1 MFEAHVLGLLRKY
14 LGEYVRNIPD
24 EALKISVWQGDV
36 VLRDL
41 QLKEEALNRLRLPI
55 AVKAGFIGS
64 VNLKVPWSRLGVEP
78 VVLLLDRVF
87 ILAHP
92 SSAPASSSHQSAEE
106 EEEQRLEAKRRR
118 IEEAEVAMLEAR
130 ERQKAG
136 GDEQAG
142 SGASWISS
150 LIATIVGNIKIS
162 FTNVHIRYEDPGSLS
177 GRPFCTGVTLA
188 RLAAV
193 TTDENWV
200 ETFVTSGALD
210 SLYKAVHLERLAV
223 YHDSNSG
230 PWDPHTAWDAM
241 QGAQW
246 SEVFEAGIHEE
257 APPSAGATD
266 WAANR
271 QFLLHPVDGR
281 MRYER
286 RSKKERR
293 RDDVPFQTAALQLG
307 QVALTLSQTQ
317 YEDGMRFMEAAAL
330 YRRRV
335 DVAHLRPRLPV
346 RSHAALWW
354 RFAARALLQQHH
366 ALRPTMT
373 WKGIKDSCNMRRR
386 YVAAYTQALLD
397 AWASGGPVKP
407 GAAADSAE
415 MRSIEAH
422 VSVEVALL
430 WRMLAHSQAERSR
443 PKAQRQA
450 VQPKAKGW
458 FASWRGASVPAESR
472 GDEGAEEEGE
482 AGGLSAEE
490 WEKIEELVRA
500 GEEAQYEPGQAAAGA
515 VQMVVQVGMDCFRAR
530 LVDGGA
536 GVDVVCGSCHHLH
549 VALRLYP
556 LMLKADVSLR
566 LYDLAVPEGTLIES
580 VSREGKEAALT
591 ASFVQHPI
599 EEHLDW
605 MLIAALSPC
614 HVMLWRRSI
623 DRVLHFL
630 RAGQQATPA
639 VALETAAALQS
650 KLEDVGR
657 QAQQQLQQVLQRRTR
672 FSIDLDVDAPKVAIP
687 ADPSPHGE
695 PPTQLLLDF
704 GHFTL
709 KTDQDDP
716 SLEGSEAMAAAAL
729 YTRFK
734 ITATDISMSV
744 ADGAFDWRRYQQQQH
759 GGTDGEAGAGEG
771 GSGGLRLDLLQKCGL
786 SAVLHQMMVEHPSYP
801 TTRIAVWLPCLA
813 FHYSPARYRRLM
825 RALRA
830 LSPAP
835 PPAAEAD
842 AAEGGVA
849 GEGDGA
855 VAVRPWQ
862 QADQAGDVCLLQ
874 WTRIGSAA
882 EWVPYWAALV
892 GPTLYLLD
900 HPEATKPH
908 KQINLSS
915 AMGVLDVPPQ
925 HIAGYHHVIALAAR
939 GAQPAKVVLSGQ
951 AVVLRLKSEALK
963 AHWAA
968 RLTTALYH
976 ASAPAS
982 MDLLTNDAFSTEA
995 PEEAPGQMPPAS
1007 PERHLAP
1014 REPLSPSVRA
1024 APVVVEGE
1032 GMGAGSGGAQEKP
1045 FLYIMGALDDLRLA
1059 ISSVRRGA
1067 ASWDEEERII
1077 EIRAAGGKVEVQQRS
1092 ADVAVGVGVREVEVE
1107 DFFQGAGAL
1116 APTCRLMARSLLA
1129 PHAAPTAA
1137 AAAAPRKG
1145 GGHAGGEEQQK
1156 GQDGGEGV
1164 PVSGGSGGGES
1175 GGGGSGRHAGAD
1187 VAPGAEQV
1195 APDMS
1200 TRETLEGAAE
1210 TGDEGMK
1217 EEGTEG
1223 KESEESKQGKEEDED
1238 EEDEDEDGFAD
1249 AEAEFL
1255 LSPTSSGAS
1264 TPRHGAATLEGDGG
1278 GGYNGA
1284 AEFFDARDFALD
1296 DGDAANVPSFGRA
1309 GRLLPDMGWQH
1320 AEASK
1325 RRARQ
1330 GEGEEEEGGGGEEEE
1345 EEGDFVVVQ
1354 IGMYQPSSPSYT
1366 GVDTQSLSN

>member
-1 MFEAHVLGLLRKY
+1 
-14 LGEYVRNIPD
+14 
-24 EALKISVWQGDV
+24 
-36 VLRDL
+36 
-41 QLKEEALNRLRLPI
+41 
-55 AVKAGFIGS
+55 
-64 VNLKVPWSRLGVEP
+64 
-78 VVLLLDRVF
+78 
-87 ILAHP
+87 
-92 SSAPASSSHQSAEE
+92 
-106 EEEQRLEAKRRR
+106 
-118 IEEAEVAMLEAR
+118 
-130 ERQKAG
+130 
-136 GDEQAG
+136 
-142 SGASWISS
+142 
-150 LIATIVGNIKIS
+150 
-162 FTNVHIRYEDPGSLS
+162 
-177 GRPFCTGVTLA
+177 
-188 RLAAV
+188 
-193 TTDENWV
+193 
-200 ETFVTSGALD
+200 
-210 SLYKAVHLERLAV
+210 
-223 YHDSNSG
+223 
-230 PWDPHTAWDAM
+230 
-241 QGAQW
+241 
-246 SEVFEAGIHEE
+246 
-257 APPSAGATD
+257 
-266 WAANR
+266 
-271 QFLLHPVDGR
+271 
-281 MRYER
+281 
-286 RSKKERR
+286 
-293 RDDVPFQTAALQLG
+293 
-307 QVALTLSQTQ
+307 
-317 YEDGMRFMEAAAL
+317 
-330 YRRRV
+330 
-335 DVAHLRPRLPV
+335 
-346 RSHAALWW
+346 
-354 RFAARALLQQHH
+354 
-366 ALRPTMT
+366 
-373 WKGIKDSCNMRRR
+373 
-386 YVAAYTQALLD
+386 
-397 AWASGGPVKP
+397 
-407 GAAADSAE
+407 
-415 MRSIEAH
+415 
-422 VSVEVALL
+422 
-430 WRMLAHSQAERSR
+430 
-443 PKAQRQA
+443 
-450 VQPKAKGW
+450 
-458 FASWRGASVPAESR
+458 
-472 GDEGAEEEGE
+472 
-482 AGGLSAEE
+482 
-490 WEKIEELVRA
+490 
-500 GEEAQYEPGQAAAGA
+500 
-515 VQMVVQVGMDCFRAR
+515 
-530 LVDGGA
+530 
-536 GVDVVCGSCHHLH
+536 
-549 VALRLYP
+549 
-556 LMLKADVSLR
+556 
-566 LYDLAVPEGTLIES
+566 
-580 VSREGKEAALT
+580 
-591 ASFVQHPI
+591 
-599 EEHLDW
+599 
-605 MLIAALSPC
+605 
-614 HVMLWRRSI
+614 
-623 DRVLHFL
+623 
-630 RAGQQATPA
+630 
-639 VALETAAALQS
+639 
-650 KLEDVGR
+650 
-657 QAQQQLQQVLQRRTR
+657 
-672 FSIDLDVDAPKVAIP
+672 DVDAPKVAIP
-687 ADPSPHGE
+687 ADPSPPRGAAHAAAARLRPLHPQGPTRCPLYGLV
-695 PPTQLLLDF
+695 PPPRT
-704 GHFTL
+704 
-709 KTDQDDP
+709 DDP

-744 ADGAFDWRRYQQQQH
+744 ADGPLT
-759 GGTDGEAGAGEG
+759 GGDTSSSSTVARMG
-771 GSGGLRLDLLQKCGL
+771 GGCRGGRIRGLRLDLLQKCGL
-786 SAVLHQMMVEHPSYP
+786 SAVLHQLPP
-801 TTRIAVWLPCLA
+801 PRGIAVWLPCLA

-939 GAQPAKVVLSGQ
+939 GAQPAKAHNIGLEVLAVLCWEQVVLSGQ

-995 PEEAPGQMPPAS
+995 PEEAPGGGYGGGIRGRAG
-1007 PERHLAP
+1007 EAV
-1014 REPLSPSVRA
+1014 PLHHGR
-1024 APVVVEGE
+1024 
-1032 GMGAGSGGAQEKP
+1032 
-1045 FLYIMGALDDLRLA
+1045 ALDDLRLA
-1059 ISSVRRGA
+1059 ISSV
-1067 ASWDEEERII
+1067 
-1077 EIRAAGGKVEVQQRS
+1077 
-1092 ADVAVGVGVREVEVE
+1092 
-1107 DFFQGAGAL
+1107 GAGAL

-1296 DGDAANVPSFGRA
+1296 DGDAAMCPALAAR

-1325 RRARQ
+1325 RRA
-1330 GEGEEEEGGGGEEEE
+1330 
-1345 EEGDFVVVQ
+1345 
-1354 IGMYQPSSPSYT
+1354 PSCT
-1366 GVDTQSLSN
+1366 ARHETV